1 MLITAI
7 TIENFKGI
15 QKPVRVELKPI
26 TLFFGPNSAGKST
39 IIQAMHYAHEI
50 FERKNLNP
58 DQTLLGGNAIDLG
71 GFESMVNGHDKTKSI
86 KISFDLDLQ
95 KSSLPD
101 YSDIDE
107 EGFFGTGYLEFS
119 SDDLADAVRRMT
131 SAVVQVTVTWSD
143 LLKKA
148 YVSEYSVSANG
159 EKLVSIVSSE
169 DTKQIYISEL
179 NNRNPIFFEESYEK
193 YEEDVQAMVKKH
205 LKNLSPEAFA
215 QLLEK
220 SKDTKSDVDIDW
232 KSNKNRSLNDR
243 ILIGSNEK
251 VPVNQSSAL
260 PNWGTKLSI
269 GWELKLHDEVFGKE
283 DDIRINRDL
292 RYSSLITGP
301 GELVR
306 NELAKLCYIGPIR
319 SIPPRGYRPF
329 SSPSSLNRWADGL
342 AAYDVLLNSDE
353 PFLDNVNSWMANKD
367 RLFSGYR
374 VEVKKYREISDEH
387 PLMKTILQDQIL
399 DEDVNLRDLLSIPL
413 QRRLLIRDE
422 ARDIELS
429 PHDIGVGIS
438 QVLPVVVAALHRKS
452 GVVVI
457 EQPELHIH
465 PAFQVALGDLF
476 IEQIRQRPG
485 LTFILETHS
494 EHLMLRFLRRIR
506 ETAETGENK
515 APENLTLV
523 PEDLSINFLE
533 TGNNG
538 ISCTQIRVDEDG
550 DFIDRWPQGFFA
562 ERAGELF

>member
-50 FERKNLNP
+50 FERQNLNP
-58 DQTLLGGNAIDLG
+58 YQTLLGGEAIDLG
-71 GFESMVNGHDKTKSI
+71 GFESMVNNHDKTKPI
-86 KISFDLDLQ
+86 KLSFDIDLQ
-95 KSSLPD
+95 KRGLPKFF
-101 YSDIDE
+101 DINE
-107 EGFFGTGYLEFS
+107 EGFFGTGYLDLS
-119 SDDLADAVRRMT
+119 SDDIGDAVRRMT
-131 SAVVQVTVTWSD
+131 SAVVQVTVIWSD

-159 EKLVSIVSSE
+159 EKLVSIVCSE
-169 DTKQIYISEL
+169 DAKHIYISEL
-179 NNRNPIFFEESYEK
+179 NNRNPIFFEKSLEFVQHDFK
-193 YEEDVQAMVKKH
+193 AMEEDREAMAKKALDNLPPEARVAV
-205 LKNLSPEAFA
+205 LKNFNN
-215 QLLEK
+215 
-220 SKDTKSDVDIDW
+220 DKSDVKPDA
-232 KSNKNRSLNDR
+232 KSEFDLRWNQFLNKR
-243 ILIGSNEK
+243 ILIGSNER
-251 VPVNQSSAL
+251 VPVGQSSAL
-260 PNWGTKLSI
+260 PNWGTNLSI
-269 GWELKLHDEVFGKE
+269 GWELNLHDQKFGE
-283 DDIRINRDL
+283 DDHIRINRD
-292 RYSSLITGP
+292 RGYSSLITGP

-306 NELAKLCYIGPIR
+306 NELAKLCYVGPIR

-353 PFLDNVNSWMANKD
+353 PFLDNVNSWMANED
-367 RLFSGYR
+367 RLSSGYR
-374 VEVKKYREISDEH
+374 VEVKKYREVPEN
-387 PLMKTILQDQIL
+387 L
-399 DEDVNLRDLLSIPL
+399 DEDVDLRDLPL
-413 QRRLLIRDE
+413 QRRLLIRDK

-438 QVLPVVVAALHRKS
+438 QVLPVVVAALHRES

-476 IEQIRQRPG
+476 IEQIRQRSG

-494 EHLMLRFLRRIR
+494 EHLMLRFLRRVR
-506 ETAETGENK
+506 ETGENK

-523 PEDLSINFLE
+523 PEELSINFIE
-533 TGNNG
+533 TGKNG
-538 ISCTQIRVDEDG
+538 VSCFTIRVDEEG
-550 DFIDRWPQGFFA
+550 DFIDRWPKGFFN
-562 ERAGELF
+562 ERVKELY